1 MTNETIAKNY
11 AATLFELARR
21 HDGLE
26 SFSEGMALVVG
37 LLEQHPSFKLFLE
50 TPRVPEKE
58 KEALLDKVFRGA
70 LPDPLLSFLKVTVRK
85 RRQRLLGLM
94 GEEFRAL
101 LDEHLGRVHVV
112 VTVARELDAHTVDEL
127 AGKLSTLLG
136 REAIP
141 HVRVKPQILGGIH
154 LRMGDTVFDGTLRRR
169 IRQLRRKLVNAPLPF
184 TSVPAG
190 GEAGSENEIT
200 S

>member
-1 MTNETIAKNY
+1 VTNETIARNY

-26 SFSEGMALVVG
+26 SFAEGMALVVG
-37 LLEQHPSFKLFLE
+37 LLEGHPSFKLFLE

-58 KEALLDKVFRGA
+58 KAALLEKVFRGA
-70 LPDPLLSFLKVTVRK
+70 VPDPLLSFLKVTVRK
-85 RRQRLLGLM
+85 RRQRLLGLI
-94 GEEFRAL
+94 GEEFQAI

-112 VTVARELDAHTVDEL
+112 VTVARELDAPILEEL
-127 AGKLSTLLG
+127 GRKLSSLLG
-136 REAIP
+136 KEAIP

-154 LRMGDTVFDGTLRRR
+154 LKMGDTVFDGTLRRR

-184 TSVPAG
+184 TSVPAE
-190 GEAGSENEIT
+190 GEAGAENEIT